1 MKERAT
7 LAAMKTPKDWVLV
20 TGASSGI
27 GAASV
32 EALVGRGFGVFAGVR
47 RDADANT
54 LAAAHGPRVVPVRLD
69 VRKDGD
75 VMRLV
80 DRLRR
85 SLRARRLHGVVN
97 AAGIAFA
104 APLEWTSPADL
115 SLLLEVNVT
124 GAFRVTRA
132 VLPRLRAD
140 GGRIVNLSSGAG
152 QVTAPCTAAYSASKF
167 ALESLS
173 DGLRL
178 ELASAGVHVSLI
190 EPGPV
195 ATPLWERLE
204 AQMARAERAAS
215 PASRAAWKAPWAHVR
230 GLLSQARALGVPA
243 RSVAD
248 VVVEAL
254 TAEVPRARYST
265 TPKAELL
272 AALAME
278 DAQRDRQ
285 VLIDWGLRSQGA

>member
-1 MKERAT
+1 
-7 LAAMKTPKDWVLV
+7 MKTPKDWVLV

-32 EALVGRGFGVFAGVR
+32 DALIGGGFGVFAGVR
-47 RDADANT
+47 RDVDSKALVT
-54 LAAAHGPRVVPVRLD
+54 AHGPRVVPVRLD
-69 VRKDGD
+69 VRKDRD
-75 VMRLV
+75 VLGLV
-80 DRLRR
+80 ARLRR
-85 SLRARRLHGVVN
+85 SLRARRLHGLVN

-115 SLLLEVNVT
+115 SLLFEVNVT

-140 GGRIVNLSSGAG
+140 RGRIVNVSSGAG
-152 QVTAPCTAAYSASKF
+152 QVTAPGTAAYSASKF

-178 ELASAGVHVSLI
+178 ELASAGVHVSVI
-190 EPGPV
+190 EPGAV

-204 AQMARAERAAS
+204 AQMARVEREAPA
-215 PASRAAWKAPWAHVR
+215 ASRAAWKIPWANVR
-230 GLLSQARALGVPA
+230 GVLAEARALATPA
-243 RSVAD
+243 PAVARL
-248 VVVEAL
+248 VVEAL
-254 TAEVPRARYST
+254 TAEVPRARYSA

-272 AALAME
+272 AALAMD
-278 DAQRDRQ
+278 DAERDRQ
-285 VLIDWGLRSQGA
+285 TLLDWGLTPRES

>member
-1 MKERAT
+1 
-7 LAAMKTPKDWVLV
+7 MKTPSDWVLV

-32 EALVGRGFGVFAGVR
+32 DALVRRGFGVFAGVR
-47 RDADANT
+47 RGSDEKV
-54 LAAAHGPRVVPVRLD
+54 LVAAHGVRVVPVRLD
-69 VRKDGD
+69 VRKDRD
-75 VMRLV
+75 MVALV
-80 DRLRR
+80 ERLRR
-85 SLRARRLHGVVN
+85 GLRARRLHGLVN

-115 SLLLEVNVT
+115 SRLLELNVT
-124 GAFRVTRA
+124 GVFRVTRA
-132 VLPRLRAD
+132 VLPRLRRD
-140 GGRIVNLSSGAG
+140 GGRIVNVSSGAG
-152 QVTAPCTAAYSASKF
+152 QVTAPGTAAYSASKF

-178 ELASAGVHVSLI
+178 ELASAGVRVSVI

-204 AQMARAERAAS
+204 AQMTRAERSAS
-215 PASRAAWKAPWAHVR
+215 AASRAAWKAPWEQVR
-230 GLLSQARALGVPA
+230 GVLSQARALAVPA
-243 RSVAD
+243 ASVAE

-254 TAEVPRARYST
+254 TADVPRARYSS

-272 AALAME
+272 ATLEMDEA
-278 DAQRDRQ
+278 DRDRQ
-285 VLIDWGLRSQGA
+285 TLIDWGLTPRGS

>member
-1 MKERAT
+1 
-7 LAAMKTPKDWVLV
+7 MKTPSDWVLV

-32 EALVGRGFGVFAGVR
+32 DALVRRGYGVFAGVR
-47 RDADANT
+47 RGADEKA
-54 LAAAHGPRVVPVRLD
+54 LAAAHGARVVPVRLD
-69 VRKDGD
+69 VRKDRD
-75 VMRLV
+75 MVALV
-80 DRLRR
+80 ERLRR
-85 SLRARRLHGVVN
+85 GLRARRLHGLVN

-115 SLLLEVNVT
+115 SRLFEVNVT
-124 GAFRVTRA
+124 GVFRVTRA

-140 GGRIVNLSSGAG
+140 RGRIVNVSSGAG
-152 QVTAPCTAAYSASKF
+152 QLTAPGTAAYSASKF

-204 AQMARAERAAS
+204 AQMTRAERSAS
-215 PASRAAWKAPWAHVR
+215 AASRAAWKAPWAHIR
-230 GLLSQARALGVPA
+230 GVLSQARAQAVPA
-243 RSVAD
+243 ASVAE

-254 TAEVPRARYST
+254 TADVPRARYSS

-272 AALAME
+272 AAVSMDE
-278 DAQRDRQ
+278 VERDRQ
-285 VLIDWGLRSQGA
+285 TLIDWGLTSRGS